1 MRVNRGVFNLSETLM
16 NPNLSIALNLLSHS
30 FSEGEITRLNEF
42 PEFLEAVSRIK
53 TLDDAEKTIEMGD
66 RLLEPL
72 ESFGI
77 STPSTP

>member
-1 MRVNRGVFNLSETLM
+1 M
-16 NPNLSIALNLLSHS
+16 NPDLSNALKLLSHS
-30 FSEGEITRLNEF
+30 FNEGEIARLNEF

-53 TLDDAEKTIEMGD
+53 SLDDAEKTIKMGD